1 MEGEG
6 LVNRAFYDSE
16 LEQYG
21 IPIRPGEPG
30 KAPFWNGYSTKF
42 SFAPAFELPL
52 VAGAGAYRFTAI
64 AGDGQIHTFEAD
76 VPWAPLTP
84 IWAEL
89 PEGMVKLKVEGVAQ
103 PGGVALGNAG
113 EKAFYRSPVFN
124 GPYRDPAPIS
134 YEEAGKNGLRALLKQ
149 RKFQYWLQE
158 GKPDPECR
166 LYCYPAKEMGAAL
179 RGMSAYSKITADPQE
194 SREAIQIALLMAD
207 FLIETSIP
215 AGQPLE
221 HMPLIYWLNPDSQI
235 IEHVKTAASR
245 VTTMMMS
252 EPTRAAFGFLD
263 LYDATGEKRLLEAA
277 VRMARTFVKIQR
289 ADGTW
294 PLVVN
299 RETGEEIESKPVI
312 PTWILFFLDRL
323 SAQYGFTEFDPV
335 RRQVEQWIMEH
346 PVKNFHWDAQFE
358 DIKIKA
364 PYEKMSYEQAADMA
378 GYLFDHAHDNPE
390 RIRLAEEILRF
401 VEDQFVVWEHPTQ
414 GWKELGLAG
423 SVPGKYPTRLVEN
436 WITPAVI
443 EQYGFFIVARATAF
457 VMRAY
462 GKAYE
467 ATGKEVYL
475 AKARSLA
482 NTLVASQ
489 QHHGGGEIPTFPMT
503 TVNFYWTNNSVYTA
517 LYLLELDGIMGSQG

>member
-1 MEGEG
+1 MEGES
-6 LVNRAFYDSE
+6 LVNRAFYESE
-16 LEQYG
+16 LEQSR
-21 IPIRPGEPG
+21 IPVRPGEPG
-30 KAPFWNGYSTKF
+30 KVPFWNGYSQKF

-52 VAGAGAYRFTAI
+52 VAGAEAYRFTAI
-64 AGDGQIHTFEAD
+64 ADDGQIRTFEAG

-89 PEGMVKLKVEGVAQ
+89 PEGMVRLTVEGV
-103 PGGVALGNAG
+103 GGSRERALGIAG
-113 EKAFYRSPVFN
+113 EKAFYRSPVFG

-134 YEEAGKNGLRALLKQ
+134 YSEAGKNGLRALLRQ
-149 RKFQYWLQE
+149 RKFQYWLQA

-179 RGMSAYSKITADPQE
+179 RGMSAYSKIADDPRE
-194 SREAIQIALLMAD
+194 AREAIQIALLMAD

-221 HMPLIYWLNPDSQI
+221 HMPLVYWINPESQI
-235 IEHVKTAASR
+235 IEHAKTAADR

-252 EPTRAAFGFLD
+252 EPTRGGFGYLD

-299 RETGEEIESKPVI
+299 RETGAEIESKPVI

-323 SAQYGFTEFDPV
+323 STQYGFTEFDPI
-335 RRQVEQWIMEH
+335 RRKVEQWIMNH

-364 PYEKMSYEQAADMA
+364 PYEKMSYEQASDMA
-378 GYLFDHAHDNPE
+378 GYLFDNSHGDPA
-390 RIRLAEEILRF
+390 RIDLAEEILRF
-401 VEDQFVVWEHPTQ
+401 VEDQFVVWEPPTA

-423 SVPGKYPTRLVEN
+423 SVLGKYPTRLVEN
-436 WITPAVI
+436 WMTPAVI

-462 GKAYE
+462 GKAFE
-467 ATGKEVYL
+467 ATRKEVYL

-517 LYLLELDGIMGSQG
+517 LYLLELDQIVSSQE